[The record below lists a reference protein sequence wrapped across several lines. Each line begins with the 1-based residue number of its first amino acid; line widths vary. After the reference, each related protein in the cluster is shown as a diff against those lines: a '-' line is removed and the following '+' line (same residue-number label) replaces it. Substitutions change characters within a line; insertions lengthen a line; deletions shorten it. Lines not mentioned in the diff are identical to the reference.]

1 MVGRDGELNS
11 LNTIVK
17 YRTHSTAEALNTST
31 VIDLAFEPS
40 DVLGLALDVYA
51 IVVSKDTSIIDS
63 VNWLSSSK
71 INIKF

>member
-17 YRTHSTAEALNTST
+17 YMAHSTAEALNTST
-31 VIDLAFEPS
+31 VIDIGFEPN
-40 DVLGLALDVYA
+40 DVIGLTLDFYA
-51 IVVSKDTSIIDS
+51 IAVSKDTSIIDS

-71 INIKF
+71 ININF